1 MTKVGRFS
9 RIVVVKV
16 GVISANGW
24 RDTLIILYP
33 RGVILMKKSSIWG
46 IVVAALAL
54 IGVIVALCIYMKEL
68 RRLWTTFW
76 DKLQAK
82 RANLQIYMD

>member
-1 MTKVGRFS
+1 
-9 RIVVVKV
+9 
-16 GVISANGW
+16 
-24 RDTLIILYP
+24 
-33 RGVILMKKSSIWG
+33 MKKSSIWG
-46 IVVAALAL
+46 IIIAAVAL

>member
-1 MTKVGRFS
+1 M
-9 RIVVVKV
+9 
-16 GVISANGW
+16 
-24 RDTLIILYP
+24 ILEPGGIY
-33 RGVILMKKSSIWG
+33 MKKADNFGIIIGLLALVG
-46 IVVAALAL
+46 IVVT
-54 IGVIVALCIYMKEL
+54 LCLYAKEL

>member
-1 MTKVGRFS
+1 MGL
-9 RIVVVKV
+9 VVAVPTV
-16 GVISANGW
+16 RRQHTNYLVSGGVF
-24 RDTLIILYP
+24 
-33 RGVILMKKSSIWG
+33 LMKKSSIVG
-46 IVVAALAL
+46 IIVAAVAL

>member
-1 MTKVGRFS
+1 
-9 RIVVVKV
+9 
-16 GVISANGW
+16 
-24 RDTLIILYP
+24 
-33 RGVILMKKSSIWG
+33 MKKTSIWS
-46 IVVAALAL
+46 IVLAALAL
-54 IGVIVALCIYMKEL
+54 IGIVVTLCLYMKEL

>member
-1 MTKVGRFS
+1 
-9 RIVVVKV
+9 
-16 GVISANGW
+16 
-24 RDTLIILYP
+24 
-33 RGVILMKKSSIWG
+33 MKKSSIVG
-46 IVVAALAL
+46 IIVAAVAL

-68 RRLWTTFW
+68 RRLWNTFW

>member
-1 MTKVGRFS
+1 
-9 RIVVVKV
+9 
-16 GVISANGW
+16 
-24 RDTLIILYP
+24 
-33 RGVILMKKSSIWG
+33 MKKSSVWG
-46 IVVAALAL
+46 IVIAALA
-54 IGVIVALCIYMKEL
+54 VVAAIVAMCIYMKEL

>member
-1 MTKVGRFS
+1 MILEPGGIYMKRADIFG
-9 RIVVVKV
+9 
-16 GVISANGW
+16 
-24 RDTLIILYP
+24 IIIGLLAL
-33 RGVILMKKSSIWG
+33 VG
-46 IVVAALAL
+46 IVVT
-54 IGVIVALCIYMKEL
+54 LCLYAKEL